1 MPEQPLR
8 RGNHS
13 RRTFLKRAAALGL
26 GAAGAAMFP
35 GSNVRVDA
43 IRRGGHRPGKARN
56 EEVRD
61 QNRQDF
67 SAGEAHGASV
77 RGQGAAA
84 SVRGKSGAA
93 FKSRPIPV
101 PFAPTHVG
109 LIWTSHGAPSD
120 ITLSVRGS
128 GNGQDWSTWQQVGI
142 EAISSNAH
150 GAIPVHGELTDESL
164 LDVAG
169 ARIFGTLA
177 GMNRPQFLQYWID
190 FHSDHDVDIGEVA
203 LACIDAAGDDEDSS
217 AAWFATARADEINEV
232 TLTNSAEISINVIT
246 REGWG
251 VNEDHDYTWEERF
264 VPVKKVFLHHT
275 ATSNNYSNGAAEVR
289 AIHSYHATNLGWGDI
304 GYQILVDRF
313 GNIYEG
319 RRGRVRETGDR
330 EVLSN
335 GVEGGHVL
343 SYNYGSTGI
352 AALGN
357 SQQGQWNRFWGDA
370 GLDAIVDAVAFEC
383 GRHFLHPEGKSDF
396 LRTDR
401 VWHEALT
408 HCVGHRDG
416 TSTQCPGSRLYDFL
430 NNELRDRV
438 AGKLEGDDPPSGLA
452 AVQDEDQLQFDWNAA
467 SDEDFHYFFEGWW
480 RWVDDNGVSHIDY
493 LSEHSSDFASHGWG
507 DHSGAGWDGGTKSG
521 NSADFSLTATGQYTL
536 HIRKAGEDFAFAD
549 HYTVL
554 VEDLEAEPDEPDEP
568 EEFQVFGGVH
578 VTAENEDEVLGE
590 PIEGATV
597 TLVGGNDVNM
607 ETITNEEGDFEFG
620 KVPAGDYDVT
630 ATAEGYEP
638 ETVPITVEDTDF
650 GVIFQLDPVEDDS
663 DDDDGDEDEE
673 PAEPIIDHFAVDSRT
688 TGPWFRADVR
698 WEVSGSNLESVTS
711 ELLNGNGNVL
721 DSTTSSVSGS
731 TASGEH
737 ELRTRDNGPST
748 VLLTVTDVSGNS
760 HSEERSV

>member
-1 MPEQPLR
+1 
-8 RGNHS
+8 
-13 RRTFLKRAAALGL
+13 
-26 GAAGAAMFP
+26 MFP

-43 IRRGGHRPGKARN
+43 IRRGGRRPGKARN

-61 QNRQDF
+61 QSVQDF
-67 SAGEAHGASV
+67 SAGEAYGASV
-77 RGQGAAA
+77 RGQGTAA

-93 FKSRPIPV
+93 FKSRSIPV

-109 LIWTSHGAPSD
+109 LIWISHGAPSD

-128 GNGQDWSTWQQVGI
+128 GNGQDWSTWHEIGI

-150 GAIPVHGELTDESL
+150 GAIPVHGELSDESL
-164 LDVAG
+164 LDVNG

-190 FHSDHDVDIGEVA
+190 FRSEQDVDIGEVA
-203 LACIDAAGDDEDSS
+203 LACIDAAGNDADSS
-217 AAWFATARADEINEV
+217 AAWFATARADEIQEV
-232 TLTNSAEISINVIT
+232 TLTNDAEISINVIT

-251 VNEDHDYTWEERF
+251 VDEDHDYTWEERF

-275 ATSNNYSNGAAEVR
+275 ATSNNYSDGAAEVR

-304 GYQILVDRF
+304 GYQMLVDRF
-313 GNIYEG
+313 GTIYEG
-319 RRGRVRETGDR
+319 RRGRVRENGDR
-330 EVLSN
+330 EILSN

-357 SQQGQWNRFWGDA
+357 SQQGQWNRFWDDA
-370 GLDAIVDAVAFEC
+370 GHDSIVDAVAFEC

-438 AGKLEGDDPPSGLA
+438 ANKLEGDAPPSGLT
-452 AVQDEDQLQFDWNAA
+452 AVQDEDQLQFDWNAT
-467 SDEDFHYFFEGWW
+467 SEDEFHYFFEGWW
-480 RWVDDNGVSHIDY
+480 RWVDDDGVSHIDY
-493 LSEHSSDFASHGWG
+493 LSEHSSDFASHEWG
-507 DHSGAGWDGGTKSG
+507 DHSGASWDGSTQSG
-521 NSADFSLTATGQYTL
+521 NSADFNLTDTGQYTL
-536 HIRKAGEDFAFAD
+536 HIRKTGEGFAFAD

-554 VEDLEAEPDEPDEP
+554 VEDLEAEPDEPDEYR
-568 EEFQVFGGVH
+568 VSGGVY
-578 VTAENEDEVLGE
+578 VADEDEDSGLDD
-590 PIEGATV
+590 PIDGATV
-597 TLVGGNDVNM
+597 TLVGDNDVDM
-607 ETITNEEGDFEFG
+607 QTETDEDGNFDFG
-620 KVPAGDYDVT
+620 KVPAGDYEVT
-630 ATAEGYEP
+630 ATAEGFEP
-638 ETVPITVEDTDF
+638 ATMLITVDDMDV
-650 GVIFQLDPVEDDS
+650 GVIMQLDPVEDDE
-663 DDDDGDEDEE
+663 GDEGEE
-673 PAEPIIDHFAVDSRT
+673 PAEPVIDHFAVETRT

-698 WEVSGSNLESVTS
+698 WEVSGSDLESVTS
-711 ELLNGNGNVL
+711 ELLDGNGNVL
-721 DSTTSSVSGS
+721 DSATSSVSGS

-737 ELRTRDNGPST
+737 ELRTRDNGPSS
-748 VLLTVTDVSGNS
+748 VLLTVTDVSSNS
-760 HSEERSV
+760 VSEERSF